1 MENFIGILNNVRII
15 QNSPL
20 LIHFMLETV
29 SGSIHCFVPDCNLA
43 SEMLLIP
50 NGIYIISACGY
61 LNSRNQLILTSF
73 SMISPDAS
81 SNISTEKYS
90 CQSKMQPQKTASRE
104 TVKDK
109 K

>member
-1 MENFIGILNNVRII
+1 MKNFVGILNNVRII
-15 QNSPL
+15 QNSPV
-20 LIHFMLETV
+20 LIRFMLETV

-81 SNISTEKYS
+81 SNISTEKCS
-90 CQSKMQPQKTASRE
+90 CQSKMQPQRDGE
-104 TVKDK
+104 GQEVIP
-109 K
+109 